1 MKQECDGCSLSRLSL
16 EMCNDANSTNLEVK
30 MEQQQLS
37 HVSLISSAS
46 PRWVRE
52 RSALPTELDSWTDGR
67 TKQRG
72 RSDPFT
78 GSDGGGS
85 GVAGNSGVGRT
96 DDGRTDG
103 GSRRYLECARACGFR
118 GGQQQYTFFEL
129 GGTRRSMHLPCRPRP
144 PPGTPS
150 APLSVCGSSSRWS
163 SSPQCSCACGTG
175 KKSSF
180 ASNMVN
186 TRRPSVEVSLSV
198 EIFCKK

>member
-1 MKQECDGCSLSRLSL
+1 MNPVDAGGREGGREGEGAVRGGGKASVRQQATLWEPGRGGLAPRGRDLMKQECDGCSLSRLSL

-96 DDGRTDG
+96 DGWTDG
-103 GSRRYLECARACGFR
+103 WRKPKISGVCACVRISRRATAV
-118 GGQQQYTFFEL
+118 
-129 GGTRRSMHLPCRPRP
+129 HL
-144 PPGTPS
+144 
-150 APLSVCGSSSRWS
+150 
-163 SSPQCSCACGTG
+163 
-175 KKSSF
+175 F
-180 ASNMVN
+180 
-186 TRRPSVEVSLSV
+186 
-198 EIFCKK
+198 